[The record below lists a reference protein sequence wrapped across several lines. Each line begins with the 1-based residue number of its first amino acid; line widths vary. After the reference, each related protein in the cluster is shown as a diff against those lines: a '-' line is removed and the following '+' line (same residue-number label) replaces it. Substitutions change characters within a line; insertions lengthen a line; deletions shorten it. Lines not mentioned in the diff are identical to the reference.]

1 MDKFGFDEVTS
12 SAGDVQQDA
21 VGILLTKGGMMDGTD
36 SATAR
41 HEDEAKRNTNGTAD
55 VIDRKG
61 FAETYTVEECCEI
74 LDSQRVP
81 IKGSERSAGEY
92 PYYGANGIQD
102 YVDDY
107 IFDDELVLLA
117 EDGGNFGSKTRPIA
131 YRVSGKCWVNNHAH
145 VLKPKSMIDVDYLC
159 YSLMFYDTN
168 GLVNGATR
176 QKLTQATMRKMKIPK
191 ITLEEQLKIVE
202 KLKKVQGVITKKRK
216 QLEGL
221 DILIKARFVEMFG
234 DPVSNP
240 FNYDKVRLSQIA
252 DIKIGPFGSLL
263 HKEDYIENGH
273 PLVNPSHIVDSKIS
287 VDNKL
292 TISNEKYEE
301 LGAYKLQIGDVVM
314 GRRGEMGR
322 CAVVLEDGLL
332 CGTGSIF
339 IRPTQNVT
347 ADFIQKII
355 SFPSF
360 KKTIEDMAVGQT
372 MPNLNVPIVS
382 NFEIIHPP
390 VEVQKS
396 YYDFVTQVDKLKVE
410 VQSIFLNC
418 DSRSIFRYAQ
428 SIKGCKIEKYERRC
442 SFDTKRECHR
452 GNEKK
457 WWICY
462 LSAIKSD
469 C

>member
-1 MDKFGFDEVTS
+1 M
-12 SAGDVQQDA
+12 
-21 VGILLTKGGMMDGTD
+21 GILLTKGGMMDGTD

-117 EDGGNFGSKTRPIA
+117 EDGGNFGSKIRPIA

>member
-1 MDKFGFDEVTS
+1 MGQSPDSDSYNDNEDGIPFFQGNADFGEKYPTTRKWCNAPTKIAHAED
-12 SAGDVQQDA
+12 
-21 VGILLTKGGMMDGTD
+21 ILISVRAPIGALNY
-36 SATAR
+36 
-41 HEDEAKRNTNGTAD
+41 AK
-55 VIDRKG
+55 
-61 FAETYTVEECCEI
+61 EECCI
-74 LDSQRVP
+74 GRGLAAITPNQDKVSSGF
-81 IKGSERSAGEY
+81 IYWLLKGKHK
-92 PYYGANGIQD
+92 
-102 YVDDY
+102 
-107 IFDDELVLLA
+107 ELNLQ
-117 EDGGNFGSKTRPIA
+117 GTGSTFKAI
-131 YRVSGKCWVNNHAH
+131 S
-145 VLKPKSMIDVDYLC
+145 
-159 YSLMFYDTN
+159 
-168 GLVNGATR
+168 
-176 QKLTQATMRKMKIPK
+176 RKV
-191 ITLEEQLKIVE
+191 LEEIKVPDIE
-202 KLKKVQGVITKKRK
+202 LKKQTELAGSLEKVYSVIQLRK
-216 QLEGL
+216 QQLEEL
-221 DILIKARFVEMFG
+221 DILIKAGFVEMFG

-332 CGTGSIF
+332 CGTGSIL

-396 YYDFVTQVDKLKVE
+396 YYDFVTQVDKFFRL
-410 VQSIFLNC
+410 QSMM
-418 DSRSIFRYAQ
+418 
-428 SIKGCKIEKYERRC
+428 G
-442 SFDTKRECHR
+442 
-452 GNEKK
+452 
-457 WWICY
+457 
-462 LSAIKSD
+462 
-469 C
+469 

>member
-1 MDKFGFDEVTS
+1 MGQSPDSDSYNDNEDGIPFFQGNADFGEKYPTTRKWCNAPTKIAHAED
-12 SAGDVQQDA
+12 
-21 VGILLTKGGMMDGTD
+21 ILISVRAPIGALNY
-36 SATAR
+36 
-41 HEDEAKRNTNGTAD
+41 AK
-55 VIDRKG
+55 
-61 FAETYTVEECCEI
+61 EECCI
-74 LDSQRVP
+74 GRGLAAITPNQDKVSSGF
-81 IKGSERSAGEY
+81 IYWLLKGKHK
-92 PYYGANGIQD
+92 
-102 YVDDY
+102 
-107 IFDDELVLLA
+107 ELNLQ
-117 EDGGNFGSKTRPIA
+117 GTGSTFKAI
-131 YRVSGKCWVNNHAH
+131 S
-145 VLKPKSMIDVDYLC
+145 
-159 YSLMFYDTN
+159 
-168 GLVNGATR
+168 
-176 QKLTQATMRKMKIPK
+176 RKV
-191 ITLEEQLKIVE
+191 LEEIKVPDIE
-202 KLKKVQGVITKKRK
+202 LKKQTELAGSLEKVYSVIQLRK
-216 QLEGL
+216 QQLEEL

-332 CGTGSIF
+332 CGTGSIL

-382 NFEIIHPP
+382 NFEIIRPP

>member
-1 MDKFGFDEVTS
+1 M
-12 SAGDVQQDA
+12 
-21 VGILLTKGGMMDGTD
+21 GILLTKGGMMDGTD

-234 DPVSNP
+234 DPLAGTEKWSFQTVGDVADSVDPQPSHRTPPVVEGGIPYVSMKDCNYKNGTIDFAGARKVSPDVLVEHHNRYELHNGDFIIGKIGTIGNP
-240 FNYDKVRLSQIA
+240 IFVPKRDDYALSANVVLIQPNSSKVSPYFLKETFESSFVERQFLDAKNSTSQAAFGIKKVRN
-252 DIKIGPFGSLL
+252 IKMMNPDMKTQMEF
-263 HKEDYIENGH
+263 ENFA
-273 PLVNPSHIVDSKIS
+273 I
-287 VDNKL
+287 
-292 TISNEKYEE
+292 
-301 LGAYKLQIGDVVM
+301 
-314 GRRGEMGR
+314 
-322 CAVVLEDGLL
+322 
-332 CGTGSIF
+332 
-339 IRPTQNVT
+339 
-347 ADFIQKII
+347 
-355 SFPSF
+355 
-360 KKTIEDMAVGQT
+360 
-372 MPNLNVPIVS
+372 
-382 NFEIIHPP
+382 
-390 VEVQKS
+390 
-396 YYDFVTQVDKLKVE
+396 QVDKLKVE

>member
-1 MDKFGFDEVTS
+1 M
-12 SAGDVQQDA
+12 
-21 VGILLTKGGMMDGTD
+21 
-36 SATAR
+36 
-41 HEDEAKRNTNGTAD
+41 
-55 VIDRKG
+55 
-61 FAETYTVEECCEI
+61 
-74 LDSQRVP
+74 
-81 IKGSERSAGEY
+81 
-92 PYYGANGIQD
+92 
-102 YVDDY
+102 
-107 IFDDELVLLA
+107 
-117 EDGGNFGSKTRPIA
+117 
-131 YRVSGKCWVNNHAH
+131 
-145 VLKPKSMIDVDYLC
+145 
-159 YSLMFYDTN
+159 
-168 GLVNGATR
+168 
-176 QKLTQATMRKMKIPK
+176 
-191 ITLEEQLKIVE
+191 LEEIKVPDIE
-202 KLKKVQGVITKKRK
+202 LKKQTELAGSLEKVYSVIQLRK
-216 QLEGL
+216 QQLEEL

-332 CGTGSIF
+332 CGTGSIL

-396 YYDFVTQVDKLKVE
+396 YYDFVTQVDKFFRL
-410 VQSIFLNC
+410 QSMM
-418 DSRSIFRYAQ
+418 
-428 SIKGCKIEKYERRC
+428 G
-442 SFDTKRECHR
+442 
-452 GNEKK
+452 
-457 WWICY
+457 
-462 LSAIKSD
+462 
-469 C
+469 

>member
-36 SATAR
+36 RATAR

-234 DPVSNP
+234 DPIQNEKNWSRRSLEQLCHSIVDCPHSTPNYISEDTGFMCIRTSVVKKNKILWDEIEYIVEDEFNQRIQRKRPEKGDIVYTREGAILGIAAIIDRNCNVALGQRSMLLSPDSSVCTSEFICTAMNSDSFLSNALRGISGSASP
-240 FNYDKVRLSQIA
+240 HINVG
-252 DIKIGPFGSLL
+252 DIKSFEMIAP
-263 HKEDYIENGH
+263 
-273 PLVNPSHIVDSKIS
+273 PL
-287 VDNKL
+287 
-292 TISNEKYEE
+292 E
-301 LGAYKLQIGDVVM
+301 LQRKFS
-314 GRRGEMGR
+314 EFN
-322 CAVVLEDGLL
+322 
-332 CGTGSIF
+332 S
-339 IRPTQNVT
+339 
-347 ADFIQKII
+347 
-355 SFPSF
+355 
-360 KKTIEDMAVGQT
+360 
-372 MPNLNVPIVS
+372 
-382 NFEIIHPP
+382 
-390 VEVQKS
+390 
-396 YYDFVTQVDKLKVE
+396 QVDKLKVE
-410 VQSIFLNC
+410 VQKSLDEMQILF
-418 DSRSIFRYAQ
+418 DSLMQEYF
-428 SIKGCKIEKYERRC
+428 G
-442 SFDTKRECHR
+442 
-452 GNEKK
+452 
-457 WWICY
+457 
-462 LSAIKSD
+462 
-469 C
+469 

>member
-347 ADFIQKII
+347 ADFIQKIK

>member
-1 MDKFGFDEVTS
+1 MNKIDKIYQTADDRNKFGFDEVTS

-234 DPVSNP
+234 NPEDSSNEWEQKPLSDLLNVIGGYAFKSDQFSEIGGIPVLRIGNINAGVFRPVNMVYWEDDEKLERYAIYAGDLVMSLTGTVGKDDYGNVCIMG
-240 FNYDKVRLSQIA
+240 NEYDKYYLNQRNAKLEIKSGLDKYYLSE
-252 DIKIGPFGSLL
+252 LL
-263 HKEDYIENGH
+263 KFEC
-273 PLVNPSHIVDSKIS
+273 VKK
-287 VDNKL
+287 KL
-292 TISNEKYEE
+292 TGISRGVRQANISNKDI
-301 LGAYKLQIGDVVM
+301 LNLVV
-314 GRRGEMGR
+314 
-322 CAVVLEDGLL
+322 
-332 CGTGSIF
+332 
-339 IRPTQNVT
+339 
-347 ADFIQKII
+347 
-355 SFPSF
+355 
-360 KKTIEDMAVGQT
+360 
-372 MPNLNVPIVS
+372 NVPPIELQ
-382 NFEIIHPP
+382 NQFAA
-390 VEVQKS
+390 
-396 YYDFVTQVDKLKVE
+396 FVTQVDKLK
-410 VQSIFLNC
+410 LN
-418 DSRSIFRYAQ
+418 
-428 SIKGCKIEKYERRC
+428 KIAARWPAKAVTQFFF
-442 SFDTKRECHR
+442 S
-452 GNEKK
+452 
-457 WWICY
+457 
-462 LSAIKSD
+462 
-469 C
+469 

>member
-1 MDKFGFDEVTS
+1 MNKIDKIYQTADDRNKFGFDEVTS

-117 EDGGNFGSKTRPIA
+117 EDGGNFGSKIRPIA

-332 CGTGSIF
+332 CGTGSIL

-410 VQSIFLNC
+410 VQKSLDEMQILF
-418 DSRSIFRYAQ
+418 DSLMQEYF
-428 SIKGCKIEKYERRC
+428 G
-442 SFDTKRECHR
+442 
-452 GNEKK
+452 
-457 WWICY
+457 
-462 LSAIKSD
+462 
-469 C
+469 

>member
-1 MDKFGFDEVTS
+1 MKLKDVCNINMGQSPDSDSYNDNEDGIPFFQGNADFGEKYPTTRKWCNAPTKIAHAED
-12 SAGDVQQDA
+12 
-21 VGILLTKGGMMDGTD
+21 ILISVRAPIGALNY
-36 SATAR
+36 
-41 HEDEAKRNTNGTAD
+41 AK
-55 VIDRKG
+55 
-61 FAETYTVEECCEI
+61 EECCI
-74 LDSQRVP
+74 GRGLAAITPNQDKVSSGF
-81 IKGSERSAGEY
+81 IYWLLKGKHK
-92 PYYGANGIQD
+92 
-102 YVDDY
+102 
-107 IFDDELVLLA
+107 ELNLQ
-117 EDGGNFGSKTRPIA
+117 GTGSTFKAI
-131 YRVSGKCWVNNHAH
+131 S
-145 VLKPKSMIDVDYLC
+145 
-159 YSLMFYDTN
+159 
-168 GLVNGATR
+168 
-176 QKLTQATMRKMKIPK
+176 RKV
-191 ITLEEQLKIVE
+191 LEEIKVPDIE
-202 KLKKVQGVITKKRK
+202 LKKQTELAGSLEKVYSVIQLRK
-216 QLEGL
+216 QQLEEL

-332 CGTGSIF
+332 CGTGSIL

-396 YYDFVTQVDKLKVE
+396 YYDFVTQVDKLKL
-410 VQSIFLNC
+410 IFH
-418 DSRSIFRYAQ
+418 IF
-428 SIKGCKIEKYERRC
+428 
-442 SFDTKRECHR
+442 
-452 GNEKK
+452 
-457 WWICY
+457 
-462 LSAIKSD
+462 
-469 C
+469 

>member
-1 MDKFGFDEVTS
+1 MGQSPDSDSYNDNEDGIPFFQGNADFGEKYPTTRKWCNAPTKIAHAED
-12 SAGDVQQDA
+12 
-21 VGILLTKGGMMDGTD
+21 ILISVRAPIGALNY
-36 SATAR
+36 
-41 HEDEAKRNTNGTAD
+41 AK
-55 VIDRKG
+55 
-61 FAETYTVEECCEI
+61 EECCI
-74 LDSQRVP
+74 GRGLAAITPNQDKVSSGF
-81 IKGSERSAGEY
+81 IYWLLKGKHK
-92 PYYGANGIQD
+92 
-102 YVDDY
+102 
-107 IFDDELVLLA
+107 ELNLQ
-117 EDGGNFGSKTRPIA
+117 GTGSTFKAI
-131 YRVSGKCWVNNHAH
+131 S
-145 VLKPKSMIDVDYLC
+145 
-159 YSLMFYDTN
+159 
-168 GLVNGATR
+168 
-176 QKLTQATMRKMKIPK
+176 RKV
-191 ITLEEQLKIVE
+191 LEEIKVPDIE
-202 KLKKVQGVITKKRK
+202 LKKQTELAGSLEKVYSVIQLRK
-216 QLEGL
+216 QQLEEL

-240 FNYDKVRLSQIA
+240 FNYDKVRLLQIA

-332 CGTGSIF
+332 CGTGSIL

-410 VQSIFLNC
+410 VQKSLDEMQILF
-418 DSRSIFRYAQ
+418 DSLMQEYF
-428 SIKGCKIEKYERRC
+428 G
-442 SFDTKRECHR
+442 
-452 GNEKK
+452 
-457 WWICY
+457 
-462 LSAIKSD
+462 
-469 C
+469 

>member
-1 MDKFGFDEVTS
+1 MGQSPDSDSYNDNEDGIPFFQGNADFGEKYPTTRKWCNAPTKIAHAED
-12 SAGDVQQDA
+12 
-21 VGILLTKGGMMDGTD
+21 ILISVRAPIGALNY
-36 SATAR
+36 
-41 HEDEAKRNTNGTAD
+41 AK
-55 VIDRKG
+55 
-61 FAETYTVEECCEI
+61 EECCI
-74 LDSQRVP
+74 GRGLAAITPNQDKVSSGF
-81 IKGSERSAGEY
+81 IYWLLKGKHK
-92 PYYGANGIQD
+92 
-102 YVDDY
+102 
-107 IFDDELVLLA
+107 ELNLQ
-117 EDGGNFGSKTRPIA
+117 GTGSTFKAI
-131 YRVSGKCWVNNHAH
+131 S
-145 VLKPKSMIDVDYLC
+145 
-159 YSLMFYDTN
+159 
-168 GLVNGATR
+168 
-176 QKLTQATMRKMKIPK
+176 RKV
-191 ITLEEQLKIVE
+191 LEEIKVPDIE
-202 KLKKVQGVITKKRK
+202 LKKQTELAGSLEKVYSVIQLRK
-216 QLEGL
+216 QQLEEL

-332 CGTGSIF
+332 CGTGSIL

-396 YYDFVTQVDKLKVE
+396 YYDFVTQVDKFKFAE
-410 VQSIFLNC
+410 IYF
-418 DSRSIFRYAQ
+418 
-428 SIKGCKIEKYERRC
+428 
-442 SFDTKRECHR
+442 
-452 GNEKK
+452 
-457 WWICY
+457 
-462 LSAIKSD
+462 
-469 C
+469 

>member
-1 MDKFGFDEVTS
+1 MC
-12 SAGDVQQDA
+12 
-21 VGILLTKGGMMDGTD
+21 IRD
-36 SATAR
+36 SLI
-41 HEDEAKRNTNGTAD
+41 N
-55 VIDRKG
+55 
-61 FAETYTVEECCEI
+61 
-74 LDSQRVP
+74 
-81 IKGSERSAGEY
+81 RS
-92 PYYGANGIQD
+92 
-102 YVDDY
+102 
-107 IFDDELVLLA
+107 
-117 EDGGNFGSKTRPIA
+117 TPIA
-131 YRVSGKCWVNNHAH
+131 FIAKGKYWVNNHAH

-332 CGTGSIF
+332 LS
-339 IRPTQNVT
+339 
-347 ADFIQKII
+347 
-355 SFPSF
+355 
-360 KKTIEDMAVGQT
+360 
-372 MPNLNVPIVS
+372 L
-382 NFEIIHPP
+382 IH
-390 VEVQKS
+390 
-396 YYDFVTQVDKLKVE
+396 
-410 VQSIFLNC
+410 I
-418 DSRSIFRYAQ
+418 
-428 SIKGCKIEKYERRC
+428 
-442 SFDTKRECHR
+442 
-452 GNEKK
+452 
-457 WWICY
+457 
-462 LSAIKSD
+462 
-469 C
+469 

>member
-1 MDKFGFDEVTS
+1 MEKVYS
-12 SAGDVQQDA
+12 VIQLRKQQ
-21 VGILLTKGGMMDGTD
+21 
-36 SATAR
+36 
-41 HEDEAKRNTNGTAD
+41 
-55 VIDRKG
+55 
-61 FAETYTVEECCEI
+61 
-74 LDSQRVP
+74 
-81 IKGSERSAGEY
+81 
-92 PYYGANGIQD
+92 
-102 YVDDY
+102 
-107 IFDDELVLLA
+107 
-117 EDGGNFGSKTRPIA
+117 
-131 YRVSGKCWVNNHAH
+131 
-145 VLKPKSMIDVDYLC
+145 
-159 YSLMFYDTN
+159 
-168 GLVNGATR
+168 
-176 QKLTQATMRKMKIPK
+176 
-191 ITLEEQLKIVE
+191 LEE
-202 KLKKVQGVITKKRK
+202 
-216 QLEGL
+216 L

-332 CGTGSIF
+332 CGTGSIL

-410 VQSIFLNC
+410 VQKSLDEMQILF
-418 DSRSIFRYAQ
+418 DSLMQEYF
-428 SIKGCKIEKYERRC
+428 G
-442 SFDTKRECHR
+442 
-452 GNEKK
+452 
-457 WWICY
+457 
-462 LSAIKSD
+462 
-469 C
+469 

>member
-1 MDKFGFDEVTS
+1 MGQSPDSDSYNDNEDGIPFFQGNADFGEKYPTTRKWCNAPTKIAHAED
-12 SAGDVQQDA
+12 
-21 VGILLTKGGMMDGTD
+21 ILISVRAPIGALNY
-36 SATAR
+36 
-41 HEDEAKRNTNGTAD
+41 AK
-55 VIDRKG
+55 
-61 FAETYTVEECCEI
+61 EECCI
-74 LDSQRVP
+74 GRGLAAITPNQDKVSSGF
-81 IKGSERSAGEY
+81 IYWLLKGKHK
-92 PYYGANGIQD
+92 
-102 YVDDY
+102 
-107 IFDDELVLLA
+107 ELNLQ
-117 EDGGNFGSKTRPIA
+117 GTGSTFKAI
-131 YRVSGKCWVNNHAH
+131 S
-145 VLKPKSMIDVDYLC
+145 
-159 YSLMFYDTN
+159 
-168 GLVNGATR
+168 
-176 QKLTQATMRKMKIPK
+176 RKV
-191 ITLEEQLKIVE
+191 LEEIKVPDIE
-202 KLKKVQGVITKKRK
+202 LKKQTELAGSLEKVYSVIQLRK
-216 QLEGL
+216 QQLEEL

-332 CGTGSIF
+332 CGTGSIL

>member
-1 MDKFGFDEVTS
+1 MGQSPDSDSYNDNEDGIPFFQGNADFGEKYPTTRKWCNAPTKIAHAED
-12 SAGDVQQDA
+12 
-21 VGILLTKGGMMDGTD
+21 ILISVRAPIGALNY
-36 SATAR
+36 
-41 HEDEAKRNTNGTAD
+41 AK
-55 VIDRKG
+55 
-61 FAETYTVEECCEI
+61 EECCI
-74 LDSQRVP
+74 GRGLAAITPNQDKVSSGF
-81 IKGSERSAGEY
+81 IYWLLKGKHK
-92 PYYGANGIQD
+92 
-102 YVDDY
+102 
-107 IFDDELVLLA
+107 ELNLQ
-117 EDGGNFGSKTRPIA
+117 GTGSTFKAI
-131 YRVSGKCWVNNHAH
+131 S
-145 VLKPKSMIDVDYLC
+145 
-159 YSLMFYDTN
+159 
-168 GLVNGATR
+168 
-176 QKLTQATMRKMKIPK
+176 RKV
-191 ITLEEQLKIVE
+191 LEEIKVPDIE
-202 KLKKVQGVITKKRK
+202 LKKQTELAGSLEKVYSVIQLRK
-216 QLEGL
+216 QQLEEL

-332 CGTGSIF
+332 CGTGSIL

-396 YYDFVTQVDKLKVE
+396 YYDFVTQVDKLKFV
-410 VQSIFLNC
+410 
-418 DSRSIFRYAQ
+418 
-428 SIKGCKIEKYERRC
+428 
-442 SFDTKRECHR
+442 
-452 GNEKK
+452 
-457 WWICY
+457 
-462 LSAIKSD
+462 
-469 C
+469 

>member
-1 MDKFGFDEVTS
+1 MGQSPDSDSYNDNEDGIPFFQGNADFGEKYPTTRKWCNAPTKIAHAED
-12 SAGDVQQDA
+12 
-21 VGILLTKGGMMDGTD
+21 ILISVRAPIGALNY
-36 SATAR
+36 
-41 HEDEAKRNTNGTAD
+41 AK
-55 VIDRKG
+55 
-61 FAETYTVEECCEI
+61 EECCI
-74 LDSQRVP
+74 GRGLAAITPNQDKVSSGF
-81 IKGSERSAGEY
+81 IYWLLKGKHK
-92 PYYGANGIQD
+92 
-102 YVDDY
+102 
-107 IFDDELVLLA
+107 ELNLQ
-117 EDGGNFGSKTRPIA
+117 GTGSTFKAI
-131 YRVSGKCWVNNHAH
+131 S
-145 VLKPKSMIDVDYLC
+145 
-159 YSLMFYDTN
+159 
-168 GLVNGATR
+168 
-176 QKLTQATMRKMKIPK
+176 RKV
-191 ITLEEQLKIVE
+191 LEEIKVPDIE
-202 KLKKVQGVITKKRK
+202 LKKQTELAGSLEKVYSVIQLRK
-216 QLEGL
+216 QQLEEL

-332 CGTGSIF
+332 CGTGSIL

-396 YYDFVTQVDKLKVE
+396 YYDFVTQVDKFKL
-410 VQSIFLNC
+410 IFH
-418 DSRSIFRYAQ
+418 IF
-428 SIKGCKIEKYERRC
+428 
-442 SFDTKRECHR
+442 
-452 GNEKK
+452 
-457 WWICY
+457 
-462 LSAIKSD
+462 
-469 C
+469 